1 MPEKQ
6 LKEGT
11 VFEAVDKLGNKF
23 LYRFERVDHT
33 DGPDR
38 AYKLWNLTA
47 NEATEVEAAWFG
59 QRKIRKVEQ

>member
-1 MPEKQ
+1 MREVQ
-6 LKEGT
+6 LQEET
-11 VFEAVDKLGNKF
+11 VFEAVDKLGNRF

-38 AYKLWNLTA
+38 AYKLWNLTT

-59 QRKIRKVEQ
+59 QRKIRKVNQ

>member
-11 VFEAVDKLGNKF
+11 MFEAVDKLGNKF

-38 AYKLWNLTA
+38 AYKLWNLTT

>member
-38 AYKLWNLTA
+38 AYKLWNLTT

-59 QRKIRKVEQ
+59 QQKIRKVEQ

>member
-1 MPEKQ
+1 MRLEQ
-6 LKEGT
+6 LREGT
-11 VFEAVDKLGNKF
+11 VFEAVDKLGNRF

-38 AYKLWNLTA
+38 AYKLWNLTT

-59 QRKIRKVEQ
+59 QRRIRKVNQ

>member
-11 VFEAVDKLGNKF
+11 AFEAVDKLGNKF

-38 AYKLWNLTA
+38 AYKLWNLTT

>member
-11 VFEAVDKLGNKF
+11 AFEAVDKLGNRF

-38 AYKLWNLTA
+38 AYKLWNLTT

>member
-6 LKEGT
+6 SKEGT

-38 AYKLWNLTA
+38 AYKLWNLTT